1 MLLIVF
7 PLHAG
12 FEGVLVKCF
21 GFSSTAGELPKKD
34 FFFLDKDSLLTEPE
48 EAQEE
53 LLMSVSVESS
63 GDCRLRSRDLFTSGD
78 FGSDRFLLAVPLAS
92 GQVHSSTSHSVTE

>member
-1 MLLIVF
+1 M
-7 PLHAG
+7 
-12 FEGVLVKCF
+12 
-21 GFSSTAGELPKKD
+21 
-34 FFFLDKDSLLTEPE
+34 DKDSLLTEPE

-78 FGSDRFLLAVPLAS
+78 FGSDRFLFFDNDSLLKELEGVLGEEAGLAEDFGLSSLVVWWSDMAPLLTDSTTEGS
-92 GQVHSSTSHSVTE
+92 GSSHLT